1 MTDARLLR
9 PTEGAAVR
17 AAARRRAERAL
28 FERYRRDPSPAVRAE
43 LVERFLPLARQLARR
58 CHNGEE
64 PLDDLVQ
71 VASEGLLKAIERFDL
86 DRATA
91 FSSFAVPTILG
102 ELKRHFR
109 DKGWSVR
116 VPRDLQ
122 ELTLRV
128 ERIVAEYTLA
138 NGRAPSVTELAED
151 LGVTVEEIHAA
162 RMAHGAHRAGSLD
175 RPADNGAG
183 DSASVGDTIG
193 ATDPGF
199 DHADDAMTIGL
210 LLSALDDRD
219 REVLRLRF
227 GEDLTQSQIGAR
239 IGVSQMHVSRLIR
252 RALTRLEAIARDEST
267 TYEATG
273 SPAQP

>member
-1 MTDARLLR
+1 M
-9 PTEGAAVR
+9 
-17 AAARRRAERAL
+17 
-28 FERYRRDPSPAVRAE
+28 
-43 LVERFLPLARQLARR
+43 
-58 CHNGEE
+58 
-64 PLDDLVQ
+64 
-71 VASEGLLKAIERFDL
+71 LKAIERFDL

-91 FSSFAVPTILG
+91 FSSFAGPTILG

-128 ERIVAEYTLA
+128 VRTGADCTLA
-138 NGRAPSVTELAED
+138 NGRAPRVTELAEH

-162 RMAHGAHRAGSLD
+162 RMAHGAHRARSLD
-175 RPADNGAG
+175 RPADDAAG
-183 DSASVGDTIG
+183 DTAPVGDTIG

-199 DHADDAMTIGL
+199 DHADDAMTLGL

-239 IGVSQMHVSRLIR
+239 VGISQMHVSRLIR
-252 RALTRLEAIARDEST
+252 RALTQLQEIARDEST
-267 TYEATG
+267 TYGAT
-273 SPAQP
+273 